1 MKQAWNIL
9 EKGKVVNTIIAN
21 EGFVAK
27 NFTDYELA
35 YEVNNE
41 PEPTIQLDAVI
52 DKLTDDEYERYLDL
66 DYYDPKATKEVK
78 QKSVEVKRAK
88 MKLERGGSLNASEF
102 VETAKVFVQQG
113 VVTQAR
119 FDEILKALT

>member
-1 MKQAWNIL
+1 MTLNVLSKTKTHKIESA
-9 EKGKVVNTIIAN
+9 GVFAV
-21 EGFVAK
+21 
-27 NFTDYELA
+27 
-35 YEVNNE
+35 
-41 PEPTIQLDAVI
+41 PEPIIQLDAVI
-52 DKLTDDEYERYLDL
+52 DKLTNDEYERYLDL